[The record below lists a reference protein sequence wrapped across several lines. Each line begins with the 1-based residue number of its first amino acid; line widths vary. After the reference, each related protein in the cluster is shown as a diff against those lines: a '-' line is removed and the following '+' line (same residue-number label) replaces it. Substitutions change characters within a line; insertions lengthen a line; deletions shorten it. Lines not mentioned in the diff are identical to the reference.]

1 MIVIRIVECEDC
13 GHRYS
18 IRSDGETADEQCI
31 ECGSHRSV
39 LIEDQYEY
47 E

>member
-1 MIVIRIVECEDC
+1 MIVIRVVECEDC
-13 GHRYS
+13 GHRYEL
-18 IRSDGETADEQCI
+18 RSDSVAAEQCPI
-31 ECGSHRSV
+31 CGSQRSI